1 LIAVDTNVLIHAH
14 RKESPK
20 HRAALGR
27 LEALAGSGEAWG
39 IPVFCLGEF
48 LRLITHR
55 RLFDPPHGAA
65 EACEALA
72 RLLAADN
79 VSVLMPGPG
88 YPDRLGEAVREAG
101 ATGNLVFDAQIAALC
116 RDFGVSVLLTEDR
129 DFERFGNLG
138 IERLAAR

>member
-1 LIAVDTNVLIHAH
+1 MPAPGTHGAF
-14 RKESPK
+14 R
-20 HRAALGR
+20 
-27 LEALAGSGEAWG
+27 
-39 IPVFCLGEF
+39 VFCLGEF

-55 RLFDPPHGAA
+55 RLFDPPHSAA

-88 YPDRLGEAVREAG
+88 YPERLREAVLEAG